1 MPPLSLPFF
10 RLYLEALGVGGGAG
24 PGMAARGEEMNIESR
39 IVEPV
44 GGWDAWRSHAG
55 EWGDDTAF
63 VQDWFQAGDEL
74 QNLDTL
80 VHDVKIDEPDR
91 WERALHWVRSLLVA
105 T

>member
-1 MPPLSLPFF
+1 MPPLPLPFF
-10 RLYLEALGVGGGAG
+10 YLYLEALGVGCTAG
-24 PGMAARGEEMNIESR
+24 RTVARGDEMNIESR

-44 GGWDAWRSHAG
+44 GGWDAWHAG
-55 EWGDDTAF
+55 EEWGDDTAF

>member
-1 MPPLSLPFF
+1 
-10 RLYLEALGVGGGAG
+10 
-24 PGMAARGEEMNIESR
+24 MNVEDIR

-44 GGWDAWRSHAG
+44 GGWDAWRAHAS
-55 EWGDDTAF
+55 EDWGDDTAF
-63 VQDWFQAGDEL
+63 VQDWFRAGDEL

-80 VHDVKIDEPDR
+80 VHELNIDEPDR